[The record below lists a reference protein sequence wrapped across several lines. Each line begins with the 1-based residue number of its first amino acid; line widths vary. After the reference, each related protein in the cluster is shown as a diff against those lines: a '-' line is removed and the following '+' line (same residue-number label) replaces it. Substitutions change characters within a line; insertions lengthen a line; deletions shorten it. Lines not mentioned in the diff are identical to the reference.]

1 MKKGFREAVRK
12 ERSYELS
19 FEGHR
24 RMDLVRWGI
33 YYNTIQET
41 AKRIRLLV
49 GKVLALLII
58 LWQHIQLMA
67 NMSYSLFHNEI
78 WTYVFYSIK
87 ILSGNLNKVF
97 SNMPQSRHIG
107 DI

>member
-1 MKKGFREAVRK
+1 MVTRVTCDLTEGLDEKGFREAVRK

-41 AKRIRLLV
+41 AKELGYWWESAGSPNYSV
-49 GKVLALLII
+49 ATYTVNGKHELFPIPQRDMDLCI
-58 LWQHIQLMA
+58 LFNQNPKW
-67 NMSYSLFHNEI
+67 
-78 WTYVFYSIK
+78 
-87 ILSGNLNKVF
+87 
-97 SNMPQSRHIG
+97 
-107 DI
+107 